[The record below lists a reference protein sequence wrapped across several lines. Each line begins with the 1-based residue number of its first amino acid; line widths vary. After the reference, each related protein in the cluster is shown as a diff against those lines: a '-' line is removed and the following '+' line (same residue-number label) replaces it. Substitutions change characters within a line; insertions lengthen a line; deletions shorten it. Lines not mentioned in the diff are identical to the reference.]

1 MKLDRSL
8 NVKHSG
14 RWRTPRLCRSPRTP
28 FFALSSSSGPA
39 ASQLQSSCCFCI
51 ASHGPRFQ
59 VCPQGSP
66 PPPCLCTFDN
76 PAASRP
82 APPHGATL
90 TGDRAQLVCMDHV
103 HMLQACSSSNNKTHA
118 CWRPALG
125 PTLLTLLP
133 HSAGSMHVS
142 LHLTP
147 SPPPPPR
154 RLSGSSLRSPTLPA
168 CPWLPKS
175 LFRALPPP
183 PYCPWAPRPRQ
194 PPPSAPAPQRPA
206 TPLPSS
212 TPRDPCLKPPLT
224 SLPVTHL
231 LQGFSHCPLVN
242 RFLSCF
248 CCLRHLHFDVWQ
260 TRILTHP

>member
-1 MKLDRSL
+1 MEGGEHPDSAARP
-8 NVKHSG
+8 G
-14 RWRTPRLCRSPRTP
+14 AP
-28 FFALSSSSGPA
+28 FFAFSSSSGPA
-39 ASQLQSSCCFCI
+39 ASRLQSSCCFCT
-51 ASHGPRFQ
+51 AGHGPRFQ

-90 TGDRAQLVCMDHV
+90 TGDRAPLVCMDHV
-103 HMLQACSSSNNKTHA
+103 HTLQACSSSNNKTHT
-118 CWRPALG
+118 CWRPTLG

-133 HSAGSMHVS
+133 HSAGSLHVR

-147 SPPPPPR
+147 SPPLAPR
-154 RLSGSSLRSPTLPA
+154 RLSGSSPRSPTLPT
-168 CPWLPKS
+168 CPWLPES
-175 LFRALPPP
+175 LFLALPLP

-212 TPRDPCLKPPLT
+212 APRDPCLKPPLT
-224 SLPVTHL
+224 SSSCDSFTPGLQPLPT
-231 LQGFSHCPLVN
+231 G
-242 RFLSCF
+242 
-248 CCLRHLHFDVWQ
+248 
-260 TRILTHP
+260 

>member
-147 SPPPPPR
+147 SPPPPAPQALWFFPETPHSAR
-154 RLSGSSLRSPTLPA
+154 MPLAPQEPVPGLAAASLLSLGPA
-168 CPWLPKS
+168 
-175 LFRALPPP
+175 
-183 PYCPWAPRPRQ
+183 AP
-194 PPPSAPAPQRPA
+194 PAPSQCSCPSK
-206 TPLPSS
+206 TCYSSPVIHTPGPLP
-212 TPRDPCLKPPLT
+212 
-224 SLPVTHL
+224 
-231 LQGFSHCPLVN
+231 
-242 RFLSCF
+242 
-248 CCLRHLHFDVWQ
+248 
-260 TRILTHP
+260 